1 MVFRVAILTVSD
13 TAFNKGAEYD
23 LSGPLLVQK
32 VEQHPDY
39 ALADSA
45 IVPDEIHAIQ
55 VKVKE
60 WVGRKGEEKVDWV
73 ITSGGACFLCARKT
87 GLTRAEHRRNWIRR
101 AGRDTSGGLVYT
113 TRKKSVLN

>member
-45 IVPDEIHAIQ
+45 IVPDEIDAIQ
-55 VKVKE
+55 EKVKE
-60 WVGRKGEEKVDWV
+60 WVGRKGDEKVDWV
-73 ITSGGACFLCARKT
+73 ITSGGACSLCAR
-87 GLTRAEHRRNWIRR
+87 
-101 AGRDTSGGLVYT
+101 GRLP
-113 TRKKSVLN
+113 

>member
-1 MVFRVAILTVSD
+1 MITHYRRRLIILLTTLSNMVFRVAILTVSD
-13 TAFNKGAEYD
+13 TAFTKGPEYD

-45 IVPDEIHAIQ
+45 IVPDEIDAIQ
-55 VKVKE
+55 AKVKE

-73 ITSGGACFLCARKT
+73 ITSGGACSLCACQR
-87 GLTRAEHRRNWIRR
+87 LA
-101 AGRDTSGGLVYT
+101 
-113 TRKKSVLN
+113 